1 MQNQSKLKRQAGSP
15 LMDCGIDNL
24 DNHSNKISR
33 SDQNCD
39 TFPNS
44 AQSKQQKQQSGASN
58 FSLQIVQQFTNPNVS
73 QTSHSQTIQ
82 TNVTVQGLSGG
93 LMKTSNSPIPSA
105 NTSSAASPSC
115 ATSGT
120 VTCEAGNKM
129 ANSIPNGSGAGSSA
143 TVSVCASV
151 ECKQEPDT
159 DFAQCSVN
167 GSIPLSELSSELTN
181 ANNDVNTTTSSTA
194 ATNGDRFSDSLAN
207 LGFPEDSNDDVI
219 HPDLL
224 KDIIDDVF
232 TNPSDLINGFNFVDS
247 LDLKD
252 SNHSLSDDK
261 DSLREMMS
269 LNKSIQDS
277 PPSHFQNNANSPDLF
292 SMNQTQTVFDFP
304 TGNVNSNATSQAMP
318 NNSNSIQQGFSSGRM
333 GSFTAT
339 SPSMQGIPNSG
350 LGLDFKLTEPSPA
363 AQTLKQMAEQHQSMQ
378 QKQQQL
384 GLGVGPRSPYESDSF
399 PDPLSNI
406 RSNYLNS
413 SPNSMNSMQKSPTG
427 LYQQMTFAQQVYSAA
442 AASNSSAVKKEV
454 DTPNTSIYSSNPNQH
469 LSDLELH
476 KRRQALQMQQS
487 QMTGMSRPIYSQS
500 PEQKRQF
507 SGIRQLP
514 AYNDPSPGHPQN
526 EGSASNSPI
535 PHHPGQFMRGVSTPG
550 VTPPPQGFV
559 SSPSP
564 SAGIMHMSQSQQIQ
578 LNANNQQLQVC
589 PFLKSNFNFKFFRPK
604 CSHLFTSPMDQQRY
618 LFLVDF

>member
-1 MQNQSKLKRQAGSP
+1 ME
-15 LMDCGIDNL
+15 CGIDNL
-24 DNHSNKISR
+24 TDHSNKIAR
-33 SDQNCD
+33 SDQACD
-39 TFPNS
+39 AFPNS
-44 AQSKQQKQQSGASN
+44 VQSKQQKQQSGAPN
-58 FSLQIVQQFTNPNVS
+58 FSLQNVQMYSNANAT
-73 QTSHSQTIQ
+73 QTS
-82 TNVTVQGLSGG
+82 VQGLSA
-93 LMKTSNSPIPSA
+93 LIKTSNSPIPSA

-115 ATSGT
+115 GGT
-120 VTCEAGNKM
+120 VTCNSPGNKLV
-129 ANSIPNGSGAGSSA
+129 NSIANGPGAGPSA
-143 TVSVCASV
+143 TVSV

-159 DFAQCSVN
+159 DFAQSCVN
-167 GSIPLSELSSELTN
+167 GSIPLSELSGELAN
-181 ANNDVNTTTSSTA
+181 SNNDVNTTTSSTA

-232 TNPSDLINGFNFVDS
+232 TNPSDLMNGFNFVDS

-252 SNHSLSDDK
+252 SNDGHSDDK

-269 LNKSIQDS
+269 LNKSVRNNS
-277 PPSHFQNNANSPDLF
+277 PSQFQNTANSPDLF
-292 SMNQTQTVFDFP
+292 SMSQTQTVFDFP

-318 NNSNSIQQGFSSGRM
+318 NNSNSIQQGFSSGRI

-339 SPSMQGIPNSG
+339 SPSIQVIPNSG

-384 GLGVGPRSPYESDSF
+384 GLGVGPRSPYESDPF
-399 PDPLSNI
+399 PDPLTNM

-413 SPNSMNSMQKSPTG
+413 SPTSMTSLQKSPTG
-427 LYQQMTFAQQVYSAA
+427 IFQQMNFAQQVYSAA
-442 AASNSSAVKKEV
+442 SNSSVKKEV
-454 DTPNTSIYSSNPNQH
+454 DTPNASIYSSKPNQH

-476 KRRQALQMQQS
+476 KRRQTLQMQQS
-487 QMTGMSRPIYSQS
+487 QINSISRPIYSQS

-507 SGIRQLP
+507 AGIRQLP

-526 EGSASNSPI
+526 DGSASNSP
-535 PHHPGQFMRGVSTPG
+535 HHTAQFMRAPG

-564 SAGIMHMSQSQQIQ
+564 SAGVMHMSQSQQIQ
-578 LNANNQQLQVC
+578 LNANSQQLQVRHNHYLIKRQIIFRTKASKQVLETC
-589 PFLKSNFNFKFFRPK
+589 GLKSNIVI
-604 CSHLFTSPMDQQRY
+604 LFTFSLKEVIY
-618 LFLVDF
+618 CYSFYK